1 MSKLTLRG
9 VANKN
14 NSSKIDSPQNSDQF
28 DNEKNRNNYGVKNL
42 ISREGKKND
51 AQDRDFGARNDEQSE
66 RPAQRD
72 SRDNSRDNSRNDQ
85 RSDSRSDMRS
95 DSRNDSRNDYRDDSR
110 YNNSRDKFGAGAQNS
125 AVEEEEEE
133 LNIDEKVAGDGKIL
147 ELKSLKSKSVEQ
159 LIEMTREY
167 GLDNVGDYG
176 RQDLIYFIL
185 KGFSEQ
191 HPANIIVGQGV
202 LEVLP
207 DGFGF
212 LRAHESNYFPGSD
225 DIYVSPSQI
234 KRFGLRTGDTVKGQI
249 RAPKRGER
257 YFALLRVSEVNFD
270 PAEKIK
276 NRILFDDLT
285 PLYPQRKLN
294 LEEDAPVG
302 GDVSTRIMDVITPLG
317 KGQRALIVAPPRTG
331 KTSLMQNIA
340 HAITSNH
347 PEIVLMVLLI
357 DERPEEVTDMARS
370 VKGEVVSSTF
380 DEPATRH
387 VQLAEIVIEKAKRLV
402 EAKKDVVILLDS
414 ITRLARAY
422 NTVIPSSGKVLTGGV
437 DSNALQKPKRFF
449 GAARNVEEG
458 GSLTIIAT
466 ALVETGS
473 KMDDVIFE
481 EFKGTGNS
489 EIILD
494 RKISDKRIFPA
505 IDITR
510 SGTRKEELLVDRA
523 TLTKTWM
530 LRRIVNP
537 MNSLDAMEF
546 LIEKISHT
554 KTNEEFFKSMNS

>member
-1 MSKLTLRG
+1 MSTLKLQGLENKEQNESFNSQQEN
-9 VANKN
+9 VAVNEKITVETNQEENN
-14 NSSKIDSPQNSDQF
+14 NSEF
-28 DNEKNRNNYGVKNL
+28 KNVPGL
-42 ISREGKKND
+42 ISRGNHKKNHNFSKRNSEHNSKKISD
-51 AQDRDFGARNDEQSE
+51 DFVEDENE
-66 RPAQRD
+66 
-72 SRDNSRDNSRNDQ
+72 N
-85 RSDSRSDMRS
+85 
-95 DSRNDSRNDYRDDSR
+95 
-110 YNNSRDKFGAGAQNS
+110 F
-125 AVEEEEEE
+125 
-133 LNIDEKVAGDGKIL
+133 DENQVQDGKIL

-159 LIEMTREY
+159 LISMTAEY
-167 GLDNVGDYG
+167 GLENVGDYG

-191 HPANIIVGQGV
+191 SHANVIVGQGV

-257 YFALLRVSEVNFD
+257 YFALLKVSEVNFD
-270 PAEKIK
+270 KVEKIK
-276 NRILFDDLT
+276 NRVPFDDLT
-285 PLYPQRKLN
+285 PLYPQQKLQ
-294 LEEDAPVG
+294 LEG
-302 GDVSTRIMDVITPLG
+302 GNPANGDISTRIMDIITPLG

-347 PEIVLMVLLI
+347 PEVVLMVLLI

-449 GAARNVEEG
+449 GAARNIEEG

-510 SGTRKEELLVDRA
+510 SGTRKEELLVERA

-537 MNSLDAMEF
+537 MNALEAMEF
-546 LIEKISHT
+546 LIGKIQTT
-554 KTNEEFFKSMNS
+554 KNNDEFFRSMNS